1 MDRRILVVDD
11 SELTCQQLS
20 QLLAHADRQITIATD
35 GTSALEWLV
44 DNPCSLVLT
53 DLRLPGIS
61 GLDLIREIRGRD
73 LPVTVIVMTG
83 HATVESAV
91 EAMKLGAYDLIQKP
105 LDHIRLDLLVNQA
118 LEDRR
123 LIDEVAELRRR
134 LKKQNAYHNL
144 VGRSPR
150 MTEVFER
157 VARVASSSCNVLV
170 MGETGTGKELVAQ
183 AIHTS
188 DVTRHGPLVAVN
200 CAALPEPLLES
211 ELFGH
216 ERGAFTGADRQKEG
230 RFELAKGGTLF
241 LDEIGD
247 MPLGMQA
254 KLLRVLQDGRFERVG
269 GTDAIHADCRVIA
282 ATNLNLV
289 QAVSAGRFRQDLFYR
304 LNVFRIE
311 MPPLR
316 DRLEDI
322 PLLVNYFIDKLA
334 ERNLPPKTFSRLAL
348 SRFLSYDWPGNV
360 RELEHVIEQ
369 AIVTTPGPIVAPENL
384 PPQVVARHDEP
395 LTLDFDHYRPLP
407 EITTEFTTRI
417 ERAYLQRVLEKFRG
431 RIELCARHC
440 GLSRRSISE
449 KLRRYQI
456 DKRDFKPQPSRRREF
471 ALTTERIDA

>member
-1 MDRRILVVDD
+1 M
-11 SELTCQQLS
+11 
-20 QLLAHADRQITIATD
+20 
-35 GTSALEWLV
+35 
-44 DNPCSLVLT
+44 
-53 DLRLPGIS
+53 
-61 GLDLIREIRGRD
+61 
-73 LPVTVIVMTG
+73 
-83 HATVESAV
+83 
-91 EAMKLGAYDLIQKP
+91 
-105 LDHIRLDLLVNQA
+105 
-118 LEDRR
+118 
-123 LIDEVAELRRR
+123 IDEVAELRRR

-150 MTEVFER
+150 MNEVFER

-170 MGETGTGKELVAQ
+170 TGETGTGKELVAQ

-216 ERGAFTGADRQKEG
+216 ERGAFTGADRQKKG
-230 RFELAKGGTLF
+230 RFELARGGTLF

-269 GTDAIHADCRVIA
+269 GTDAIHADCRVVA

-311 MPPLR
+311 LPPLR

-384 PPQVVARHDEP
+384 PPQIVARHDEP
-395 LTLDFDHYRPLP
+395 FTLDFDHHRPLP
-407 EITTEFTTRI
+407 EITAEFTTRI
-417 ERAYLQRVLEKFRG
+417 ERPTFSACWRNSAGASSFAPATAGSPAGASVKS
-431 RIELCARHC
+431 CAAIR
-440 GLSRRSISE
+440 
-449 KLRRYQI
+449 I
-456 DKRDFKPQPSRRREF
+456 DKRDFKPQVARRREL
-471 ALTTERIDA
+471 AITGEWV